1 MGVGLED
8 GALAGGVLD
17 GGVLEEGV
25 LAGGVLDGFALEAGV
40 LAAGGGDDR
49 GFAILTSISTRGDWL
64 DAGEL
69 MGFKLEAGMLEDA
82 AGVLDIGELLA
93 GELDAGALRLIV
105 VFLNGG
111 VGDMRILLLL
121 AGVVM
126 GCELLIGVGVSLT
139 DMLELRKGVVELA
152 LGIALEATFAFCKMG
167 AVPEDMAELAGAGA
181 VELAKGGVLD
191 GIRADEPPVDIGI
204 AGLAFRAGVDMG
216 DVEFMEA
223 IEEDFLADNG
233 IGMDELELLAEVDIG
248 VVEFIELMG
257 AMEEDLAEEAPVD
270 IGMEAGVD
278 MPPEDAAALVE
289 FANGGVL
296 EGCRDE
302 EPGMEK
308 APVDMGIDADD
319 LELAENFGMAMVEF
333 ADEAILDEAP
343 VDRGRDIIVETGVFM
358 VEFEN
363 GAELMGGFTEDVT
376 FLGGAAAVL
385 IDAGG
390 VPPPPRM
397 LDLDIGAV
405 ALADDLDDAPWDMAP
420 VESGGVMVAED
431 GLPAVEF
438 MYGAELIFGGA
449 EAPG

>member
-49 GFAILTSISTRGDWL
+49 GFAILTSISTRGGWL

-69 MGFKLEAGMLEDA
+69 MGFELEAGILEDA
-82 AGVLDIGELLA
+82 AGGIDMGELLA
-93 GELDAGALRLIV
+93 GELDAEALRLIV

-111 VGDMRILLLL
+111 VGDMRMLLLL

-139 DMLELRKGVVELA
+139 GMLLAGPDDGALAGMLELRKGGVGLA
-152 LGIALEATFAFCKMG
+152 LGIALEAIFAFCETG

-204 AGLAFRAGVDMG
+204 DGLAFRAGVDMG
-216 DVEFMEA
+216 DVEFMET
-223 IEEDFLADNG
+223 IEEDFLADDG
-233 IGMDELELLAEVDIG
+233 IGMDELELLAGVDSG
-248 VVEFIELMG
+248 AVEFIELMG
-257 AMEEDLAEEAPVD
+257 AMEEGLAEEAPVD
-270 IGMEAGVD
+270 M
-278 MPPEDAAALVE
+278 
-289 FANGGVL
+289 
-296 EGCRDE
+296 
-302 EPGMEK
+302 
-308 APVDMGIDADD
+308 
-319 LELAENFGMAMVEF
+319 GMAIVEF

-343 VDRGRDIIVETGVFM
+343 VERGRGIVVEAGVSI

-363 GAELMGGFTEDVT
+363 GAEFMGCFTEDVA
-376 FLGGAAAVL
+376 FLGAAAAVL
-385 IDAGG
+385 
-390 VPPPPRM
+390 M
-397 LDLDIGAV
+397 LDLDMGAV
-405 ALADDLDDAPWDMAP
+405 ALADDLDDKPWAMAP
-420 VESGGVMVAED
+420 VESGGVMLVED

-438 MYGAELIFGGA
+438 MKGAALIFGGA
-449 EAPG
+449 ETPVDMDIDTGVEASPPAGRATKLPGLVPFCVGGFGD